1 MVQIGLDHGELIK
14 VRQQRTDS
22 KFHYEDPQQKFLELD
37 HFANAQAV
45 QELQALI
52 STDAHGDAVIN
63 LGHDDSVTLA
73 GVAETQLRHVIQA
86 GHVLL
91 H

>member
-1 MVQIGLDHGELIK
+1 M
-14 VRQQRTDS
+14 
-22 KFHYEDPQQKFLELD
+22 
-37 HFANAQAV
+37 

-86 GHVLL
+86 GHVLIRDVFSPL
-91 H
+91 FVGGVGEVGRRETAPGEEGCKQTM

>member
-1 MVQIGLDHGELIK
+1 M
-14 VRQQRTDS
+14 
-22 KFHYEDPQQKFLELD
+22 ELD
-37 HFANAQAV
+37 HFGNVQTV

-52 STDAHGDAVIN
+52 STDVHGDAVIN
-63 LGHDDSVTLA
+63 LGHNDGVTLPGTA
-73 GVAETQLRHVIQA
+73 ADQLLHIVQA